1 VLIHLIE
8 DDAFKCA
15 NIMNFIKSLD
25 PKIHIDTAQSVDSGL
40 RYIVKNKNKIDLL
53 LLDMTMPS
61 YDFDESTA
69 YINDHQNFGGKDI
82 LSQMIER
89 KINIPVVVITMFNT
103 IDDISFNSLADDL
116 NQNFSSIYKGIIF
129 YSSKDSS
136 WTKELTNY
144 ILEFNNG

>member
-1 VLIHLIE
+1 MLIHLIE

>member
-1 VLIHLIE
+1 
-8 DDAFKCA
+8 
-15 NIMNFIKSLD
+15 MNFIKSLD